1 MTLRLRL
8 WAAALLALALLMG
21 RAPLAHASYEEFD
34 TFDVA
39 RQEED
44 DENLLDHV
52 LVASPEDWLDDWN
65 TSPRAF
71 RSLQGCFT
79 SGQWYLDHELK
90 LKVPMGDTT
99 YMDLGIREVDD
110 DEAAYGW
117 TSFDLRFPIAGSGL
131 WGLRFRPLF
140 DKSRQDVGVL
150 YDAGTATSPFQ
161 LKAEMG
167 FEDLFNKFWAL
178 RQTRV
183 GDDSEPY
190 EKHPFEPALRMIW
203 RGRGPRAE
211 IGGKWLTSSRKRFD
225 TRDPALRRRERL
237 WGSKGDASL
246 TQALGAWHGAIRAQM
261 LQTSRFED
269 WEQRSGDYHKFARR
283 WRVELAL
290 ARQLAPNVRLT
301 ARGYY
306 QERTELYRP
315 PLGNGAMSIIDRM
328 PMLDLTFPIR
338 HDWPAR
344 LGLMRNRITVVD
356 DSRSAVFTWGTRVE
370 TRAFFSLGKQFGR
383 VRVQGTECFELD
395 REQYDVAFHHDKGFV
410 HIQTSF

>member
-1 MTLRLRL
+1 MRPLLRPL
-8 WAAALLALALLMG
+8 AAALLALLLVASHAA
-21 RAPLAHASYEEFD
+21 RAYASYEEFQSL
-34 TFDVA
+34 DVG

-52 LVASPEDWLDDWN
+52 LVQSPESWLDEWHAA
-65 TSPRAF
+65 PRAF

-90 LKVPMGDTT
+90 LKVPMGDTA

-110 DEAAYGW
+110 DEANYGW
-117 TSFDLRFPIAGSGL
+117 TSFDLRFPVARTGL

-150 YDAGTATSPFQ
+150 YDAGTAATPFQ
-161 LKAEMG
+161 MKAEMG
-167 FEDLFNKFWAL
+167 FEDLFNKLWAL

-203 RGRGPRAE
+203 RGRGPYAE

-225 TRDPALRRRERL
+225 TRDPSQRRRERL
-237 WGSKGDASL
+237 WGNKADATL
-246 TQALGAWHGAIRAQM
+246 TQDLGGWHGAIRAQM
-261 LQTSRFED
+261 VQASKFED
-269 WEQRSGDYHKFARR
+269 WDQRTGDHHRFARR
-283 WRVELAL
+283 WRVELAVS
-290 ARQLAPNVRLT
+290 RQLTPNVRLT
-301 ARGYY
+301 ARGFY
-306 QERTELYRP
+306 QERTQLYRP
-315 PLGNGAMSIIDRM
+315 PLGDGAMSVIDRM
-328 PMLDLTFPIR
+328 PMIDMTFPIH
-338 HDWPAR
+338 HDWASR
-344 LGLMRNRITVVD
+344 AGFMRNRVTVVD
-356 DSRSAVFTWGTRVE
+356 DSRSGVFTWGTRVE